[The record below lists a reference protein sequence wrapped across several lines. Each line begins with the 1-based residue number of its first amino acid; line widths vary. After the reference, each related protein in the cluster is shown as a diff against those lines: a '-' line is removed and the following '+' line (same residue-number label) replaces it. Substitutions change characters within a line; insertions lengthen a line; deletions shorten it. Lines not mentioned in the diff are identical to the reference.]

1 MPHHAYILGLGYT
14 GQECAR
20 QLCDAGFLVSGTTRS
35 KETQARLCA
44 TNIYHTVDL
53 FGSPLPQSPPITHL
67 LSTIAPTSDGDPV
80 LASYSFPAVE
90 WVGYLSATS
99 VYGDTGGAPVAED
112 TPLHPQSER
121 SRRRVAAEQA
131 WIDTQLPVRLFRLG
145 GIYGPGRSP
154 LDRVRSGRAHRIEK
168 PGQLFNRIHVH
179 DVGRIV
185 VASATQTDVGEAGR
199 VYHCVD
205 NEPASG
211 REVVEYACTL
221 LGHDPLPLVSW
232 EEAQSKLSPM
242 ALGFY
247 SESRRVTNARLGE
260 LGVELAYPT
269 YREGLDAL
277 YKD

>member
-1 MPHHAYILGLGYT
+1 MPYHAYIFGLGYT

-20 QLCDAGFLVSGTTRS
+20 QLHDAGFLVSGTTRS
-35 KETQARLCA
+35 KETQARLSV

-53 FGSPLPQSPPITHL
+53 FGSPLPQSPPITHI
-67 LSTIAPTSDGDPV
+67 LSTIAPTHDGDPV
-80 LASYSFPAVE
+80 LSLYSFPTVDWA
-90 WVGYLSATS
+90 GYLSATS
-99 VYGDTGGAPVAED
+99 VYGDTGGASVAED
-112 TPLHPQSER
+112 TPLRPQSDR

-131 WIDTQLPVRLFRLG
+131 WINTQLPVRLFRLG

-154 LDRVRSGRAHRIEK
+154 LDRVRNGKARRIDK
-168 PGQLFNRIHVH
+168 PGQLFNRIHVQ

-211 REVVEYACTL
+211 RAVVEYACTL
-221 LGHDPLPLVSW
+221 LDCAPLPLVAW
-232 EEAQSKLSPM
+232 EEAQSLLSPM

-247 SESRRVTNARLGE
+247 RESRRVMNARLAE
-260 LGVELAYPT
+260 LGVQLAYPT
-269 YREGLDAL
+269 YREGLAAL
-277 YKD
+277 DKD